1 MLLPSTQ
8 NKRAKELAMNGT
20 MKAWQLTAYG
30 KQNLELVASAI
41 PAPGPGQILVRVQ
54 AVALNYRDKMVI
66 DNGMGMPLV
75 LPVTPA
81 SDMAGEVVA
90 VGAGVSRFRSGDAVI
105 STCVA
110 DWLDGHKPAGAEAL
124 GGMLPGMLAEYV
136 LLDQHW
142 AVAAPRSLNAA
153 EASTLPCAGLT
164 AWFALIEQG
173 GLKAGDTVVV
183 QGTGGVALFGLQLA
197 VAHGARVIV
206 TSSSDDK
213 LERAKRLGA
222 QHSVNRQETPDWAQA
237 VLELTGGRGAEHIL
251 ELAGGDNLAASLR
264 AVATAGRIS
273 VIGVLNGVELTA
285 SVFPLLLKQVTI
297 QGIGV
302 GHRRALEDLVRAVDQ
317 SGLKPV
323 IDRVYDFKALPAA
336 LDHLERGAFGKVVL
350 QVA

>member
-1 MLLPSTQ
+1 
-8 NKRAKELAMNGT
+8 MNGT

-30 KQNLELVASAI
+30 KQNLELVSSAI

-66 DNGMGMPLV
+66 DNGMGMPLA
-75 LPVTPA
+75 LPMTPA

-90 VGAGVSRFRSGDAVI
+90 VGTGVSRFRSGDAVI
-105 STCVA
+105 STFMA
-110 DWLDGHKPAGAEAL
+110 DWLDGHKPAGSEAL

-142 AVAAPRSLNAA
+142 AVAAPCSLSAT

-206 TSSSDDK
+206 TSSSNDK
-213 LERAKRLGA
+213 LERAKALGA
-222 QHSVNRQETPDWAQA
+222 QHGINRSVTPDWAQA
-237 VLELTGGRGAEHIL
+237 VLELTGGKGAEHVL

-336 LDHLERGAFGKVVL
+336 VDHLERGAFGKVVL
-350 QVA
+350 QLA